1 MKQGNPRAEDSFE
14 QARQEFFGAEEKI
27 EVPSA
32 ESSKTR
38 NDNAATT
45 PTASYVFSCN
55 DRSSRIANDETI
67 ITTVDSSRETL
78 V

>member
-1 MKQGNPRAEDSFE
+1 MKPGNPDSEDSFE

-27 EVPSA
+27 VVPSA
-32 ESSKTR
+32 ESLKTR

-45 PTASYVFSCN
+45 PTASHVFSCN
-55 DRSSRIANDETI
+55 DSSSRIADDDAI
-67 ITTVDSSRETL
+67 ITAVASPWETL